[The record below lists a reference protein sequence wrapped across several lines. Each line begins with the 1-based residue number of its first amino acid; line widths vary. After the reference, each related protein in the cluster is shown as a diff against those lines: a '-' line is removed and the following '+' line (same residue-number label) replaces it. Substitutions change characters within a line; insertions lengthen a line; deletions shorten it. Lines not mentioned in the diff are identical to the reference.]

1 MESAG
6 DSPPNRKVSGFLAQ
20 EGSPA
25 RSLTPGPN
33 QALGMASPASAL
45 GASLRPTSGTLVTDF
60 SAGQSSASN
69 GIGEVTTCLVT
80 LCTFRVAESEGLHE
94 QSRCMLCTYQ
104 SLRGGFP
111 NLERPDA
118 GPLPDLAVSEDIC
131 TCYI

>member
-25 RSLTPGPN
+25 RTLTPGPN
-33 QALGMASPASAL
+33 QASPASAL
-45 GASLRPTSGTLVTDF
+45 GASLRPTSGTLVADF
-60 SAGQSSASN
+60 SAGPSSASN

-94 QSRCMLCTYQ
+94 QSRCMLCTY
-104 SLRGGFP
+104 
-111 NLERPDA
+111 
-118 GPLPDLAVSEDIC
+118 
-131 TCYI
+131 